1 MAGVA
6 FYRGKIMTPDQVMT
20 GSALLINQSRIAGF
34 VSENE
39 IPAEYDRV
47 NLADSWLLPGFI
59 DLHVHGGGGADTMDG
74 EVEAIRT
81 MANFHL
87 QGGTTSLYP
96 TTVTH
101 NRGALN
107 LAIEAV
113 GQAMQ
118 QEDLKKRILGI
129 HLEGPYLAERRKG
142 AQSGDYIR
150 LPQSAEWQPLLDNP
164 VVRLVTMAP
173 ELPGSEEMVRYGVG
187 KGVRFA
193 AGHTEAD
200 YDGMLLAAS
209 WGVSQVSHLYN
220 AMTGLDKRAPGLAAA
235 ALILK
240 EIRAQLIC
248 DGVHVHPAM
257 LKLTFKVKGPEGVIL
272 ITDALR
278 ATGTTAKTDRSPEP
292 AVTARDGAFY
302 LADGT
307 LAGSSLT
314 MAEAVRRAVKLGG
327 AALQAAVKM
336 ATLTPAQAMGIES
349 SKGNLAP
356 GRDADL
362 VIMDDRLEL
371 KQVWSMGVRCV

>member
-1 MAGVA
+1 MGSVA
-6 FYRGKIMTPDQVMT
+6 FYRGKIMTPDQVIT
-20 GSALLINQSRIAGF
+20 GSALLINQSRIIGF

-74 EVEAIRT
+74 KVEAIRT

-107 LAIEAV
+107 KAIAAV
-113 GQAMQ
+113 AQAMQ
-118 QEDLKKRILGI
+118 QEDLIKRVLGI
-129 HLEGPYLAERRKG
+129 HLEGPYLAEGRKG
-142 AQSGDYIR
+142 AQSADYIR
-150 LPQSAEWQPLLDNP
+150 LPHAEEWQQLIDNP
-164 VVRLVTMAP
+164 VVRLMTIAP
-173 ELPGSEEMVRYGVG
+173 ELPGSEEMVRYGIS
-187 KGVRFA
+187 KGVRFS
-193 AGHTEAD
+193 AGHTEVD
-200 YDGMLLAAS
+200 YDGMILAAS

-220 AMTGLDKRAPGLAAA
+220 AMTGLDRRVPGLAAA
-235 ALILK
+235 ALVLK

-257 LKLTFKVKGPEGVIL
+257 LKLAFKVKGPEGVIL

-278 ATGTTAKTDRSPEP
+278 ATGTMEGSDMLGDLN
-292 AVTARDGAFY
+292 VLARDGAFF
-302 LADGT
+302 LPDGT

-314 MAEAVRRAVKLGG
+314 MVEAVRRAVKLGG
-327 AALQAAVKM
+327 IALQSAVKM

-349 SKGNLAP
+349 SKGNLTP

-362 VIMDDRLEL
+362 VVLDDRLQL